1 MFKTNLSTTF
11 KSNNQHKIKRIH
23 KQHCQTIRIIT
34 ILTIPIY
41 FSAIVVIQYV
51 NLVGI
56 HVKIVV
62 IQLEERVQK
71 FVHAT
76 VIVIVIVIVMAVV
89 NVINVENVLKI
100 VVVHFFNA

>member
-1 MFKTNLSTTF
+1 MIKTNLSTTF

-23 KQHCQTIRIIT
+23 KQHCQIIRIIT

-62 IQLEERVQK
+62 IQLEEHVQK

-76 VIVIVIVIVMAVV
+76 VIVIVMAVV

-100 VVVHFFNA
+100 VVVHSFNA

>member
-1 MFKTNLSTTF
+1 MFKTNLSTSF
-11 KSNNQHKIKRIH
+11 KCNNQHKIKRIH

-62 IQLEERVQK
+62 IQLEEHVQK

-76 VIVIVIVIVMAVV
+76 VIVIVMAVV

-100 VVVHFFNA
+100 VVVHSFNA